1 MRNHDFQSNGSGAVL
16 MRKTAHNQTGHFT
29 MLEILVATVVLV
41 IMMGFLFQFINS
53 AQKIWSASES
63 ISEIF
68 DQAQLVFNML
78 EKDLQNLHFVSDQDY
93 PGHAIPMGVIND
105 EDGHRFFL
113 VTAVSSLNEENI
125 GTHLVM
131 YVWEDAPA
139 AELSR
144 NVLEVENSF
153 FFYGCDPLENLQS
166 LNTNLSV
173 PLEREVIAAGVHSFS
188 IVPLPEDCFDFDG
201 GYFTSCP
208 KVVKV
213 SLTLYDAAAVRQLQR
228 AGADD
233 IVLNNKKSETA
244 RRFSKIIFL
253 R

>member
-1 MRNHDFQSNGSGAVL
+1 
-16 MRKTAHNQTGHFT
+16 MRKPSYNQTGHFT

-53 AQKIWSASES
+53 TQKIWSASES
-63 ISEIF
+63 TSEIF

-78 EKDLQNLHFVSDQDY
+78 GKDLQNLHFVSDQDY
-93 PGHAIPMGVIND
+93 PGHAIPMGVINTED
-105 EDGHRFFL
+105 EHRFFL

-131 YVWEDAPA
+131 YVWQNESDESTSES
-139 AELSR
+139 ELSR
-144 NVLEVENSF
+144 NVLEEENSF
-153 FFYGCDPLENLQS
+153 FFYGCDPAEAENSQDLTS
-166 LNTNLSV
+166 NLPV
-173 PLEREVIAAGVHSFS
+173 PSEREVIATGVQSLN
-188 IVPLPEDCFDFDG
+188 IVPLPEGCFDSDG

-228 AGADD
+228 SGVEFDND
-233 IVLNNKKSETA
+233 TLDQKKSETA